1 MIKLFLFDFGG
12 VVADEGFREGLFNIA
27 KRNFLDPQEFY
38 SNAKEIIYNKGYVEG
53 RISEEEY
60 YNELKKQFNLTDTIE
75 DFRNEILSKFQ
86 VRDYILELVVKLR
99 EASFKTGLLTDH
111 TNWLYE
117 LNERLPFFMFFDY
130 IFNSYKL
137 KKTKRDPS
145 IFSDIVNSLKIK
157 ADEIVFIDD
166 DYENTKRANSFG
178 IRTIQY
184 TSYNDFINRIRFFS
198 GINL

>member
-117 LNERLPFFMFFDY
+117 LNERHPFFMFFDF

-184 TSYNDFINRIRFFS
+184 SSYNDFINRIRFFS